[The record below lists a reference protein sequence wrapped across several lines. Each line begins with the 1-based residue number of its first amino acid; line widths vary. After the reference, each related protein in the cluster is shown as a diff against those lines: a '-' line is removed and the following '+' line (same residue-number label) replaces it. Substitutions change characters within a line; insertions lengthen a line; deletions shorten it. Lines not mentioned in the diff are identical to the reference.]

1 MINLLHHVVHSCFD
15 IMERSGSLLSELKSV
30 KLYKCDI
37 LDLSKAQQLPT
48 YRYLIERYLTLL
60 KEKPSNLRQKKN
72 VVISELVR
80 ELRSIWIF
88 MNISPH
94 PRKVVHEKVTKYLE
108 EFDKL
113 RDYPKVKRS
122 NLFNER
128 FEKIASV
135 LENGFDI
142 KASNQTVIDKH
153 VNLYGVLYGD
163 EEKLLYNDNCVA
175 SEGNACSRIRFCDD
189 VYTSWWRATKA
200 RRDKWVLKELKK
212 RQDNVLK
219 DQITLKKL
227 KDDAGMSSHSCTDDA
242 GKVNEPDFEKDYDF
256 VPPHYPTVTKTRP
269 RLDSFASPKTR
280 AGPSLVDSRSDFPQ
294 IPIRTGYKTF
304 NMDVEEALVMMES
317 KFKVDGRKAPEL
329 LAYIADKLFKQ
340 E

>member
-1 MINLLHHVVHSCFD
+1 
-15 IMERSGSLLSELKSV
+15 
-30 KLYKCDI
+30 
-37 LDLSKAQQLPT
+37 
-48 YRYLIERYLTLL
+48 
-60 KEKPSNLRQKKN
+60 
-72 VVISELVR
+72 
-80 ELRSIWIF
+80 
-88 MNISPH
+88 MNISPQ
-94 PRKVVHEKVTKYLE
+94 PRKVVHEKVTKCLE
-108 EFDKL
+108 EFDNL

-175 SEGNACSRIRFCDD
+175 SEGNACSRIRFCGGVDI
-189 VYTSWWRATKA
+189 SWWRAAKA
-200 RRDKWVLKELKK
+200 RRDKWVLKELKKMK

-256 VPPHYPTVTKTRP
+256 VPSHYPTVTKTRP
-269 RLDSFASPKTR
+269 RLDSFASSKTR
-280 AGPSLVDSRSDFPQ
+280 AGPSQVDSRSDFPQ

-304 NMDVEEALVMMES
+304 NMDLVEALVMMES
-317 KFKVDGRKAPEL
+317 KFKVNGRKAPEL
-329 LAYIADKLFKQ
+329 LAYIANKLFKQ
-340 E
+340 EWIVSETDDKTDDENHDDETSNATSETPKRKKYRKS